1 MDYEQ
6 ILQEQR
12 DDIVLL
18 TLNRPEKLNAW
29 TPRMSAE
36 LVDAIEAADA
46 NASVGAVVV
55 TGAGRGF
62 CAGADVSAVFD
73 AQLSGE
79 ASSAP
84 PPTRT
89 RDWVEL
95 VRSTKP
101 IVAAVNGPAI
111 GVGLTMILPFDR
123 IVVAES
129 AKLSVRFVKM
139 GLVPELASSSILPQR
154 CGFGAASDLMLSGR
168 TVLGPEAV
176 ALGLADECVADDT
189 VLDAAIE
196 RARFIRGEPDAAAAM
211 DQAAPGPE
219 RERGRH
225 PRSAAA
231 RDRGVA
237 AGLRNARTQR
247 GRRRVLGEAQAELPL
262 AVVEESAVAM
272 HRRGHRL
279 LAQPPR

>member
-1 MDYEQ
+1 MEYEQ
-6 ILQEQR
+6 ILREQR
-12 DDIVLL
+12 DDVVVL

-36 LVDAIEAADA
+36 LVDAIEAADQD
-46 NASVGAVVV
+46 ASVGAVVV

-73 AQLSGE
+73 AQLSGD
-79 ASSAP
+79 ASSTTPAVP
-84 PPTRT
+84 ARA

-176 ALGLADECVADDT
+176 AIGLADECVADDA

-196 RARFIRGEPDAAAAM
+196 RARSYAENPTPQLRWIKQLLSQNGNEVDTRLVQQREIEALQ
-211 DQAAPGPE
+211 QAYATPE
-219 RERGRH
+219 HKE
-225 PRSAAA
+225 A
-231 RDRGVA
+231 VA
-237 AGLRNARTQR
+237 AFLEKRKPSFR
-247 GRRRVLGEAQAELPL
+247 
-262 AVVEESAVAM
+262 
-272 HRRGHRL
+272 
-279 LAQPPR
+279 

>member
-46 NASVGAVVV
+46 DASVGAVVV

-79 ASSAP
+79 TSSA

-154 CGFGAASDLMLSGR
+154 CGFGAAADLMLSGR

-196 RARFIRGEPDAAAAM
+196 RAASYAENPTP
-211 DQAAPGPE
+211 Q
-219 RERGRH
+219 
-225 PRSAAA
+225 
-231 RDRGVA
+231 
-237 AGLRNARTQR
+237 LRWIKQ
-247 GRRRVLGEAQAELPL
+247 
-262 AVVEESAVAM
+262 
-272 HRRGHRL
+272 L
-279 LAQPPR
+279 LAQNANEVDTREVQRREIAALQQAYETPEHKEAVAAFLEKRKPNFR